1 MQSNPY
7 LNFNGQ
13 CEAAFQFYEQLLGGK
28 ITFMQTW
35 GDSPA
40 CEQMPAEA
48 QGFIM
53 HATLDL
59 GESTLMGADS
69 PPGSYEQPKGIHV
82 TLHFKDP
89 VAAEPVFQSLAE
101 GGKMT
106 MPFQKTFFSPGFGMC
121 VDRFGIPWMVNCDQ
135 NPQG

>member
-7 LNFNGQ
+7 LGFNGQ
-13 CEAAFQFYEQLLGGK
+13 CEAAFKFYEQHLGGK
-28 ITFMQTW
+28 ITFIQTW

-40 CEQMPAEA
+40 CEHMPKEA

-69 PPGSYEQPKGIHV
+69 PPGSYEEPRGIHV
-82 TLHFKDP
+82 TLHYKDP
-89 VAAEPVFQSLAE
+89 AEGERIFQGLAE
-101 GGKMT
+101 GGKVT
-106 MPFQKTFFSPGFGMC
+106 MPFQSTFFSSGFGMC

-135 NPQG
+135 EAQG